1 MLVER
6 KKRRLNLREME
17 IELVS
22 VIKAIRGIETKMI
35 IRLKLDGHEDG
46 SLDS

>member
-1 MLVER
+1 MLVEM

-22 VIKAIRGIETKMI
+22 IIKEIKEMEPKMI
-35 IRLKLDGHEDG
+35 AKFKLNGHEDG
-46 SLDS
+46 SLNP